1 MEGTVKWY
9 SVMKAYGFIEVDGE
23 KDVFVHQS
31 AMPDNMVLNE
41 GDNVSFEIEQ
51 GEKGPHAAN
60 VQVI

>member
-9 SVMKAYGFIEVDGE
+9 SVMKAYGFIEVEDE

-31 AMPDNMVLNE
+31 AMPDNMVLYE

-51 GEKGPHAAN
+51 GDKGPHAAN
-60 VQVI
+60 IQKL

>member
-23 KDVFVHQS
+23 NDVFVHQS

-51 GEKGPHAAN
+51 GDKGPHAAN
-60 VQVI
+60 VQKL